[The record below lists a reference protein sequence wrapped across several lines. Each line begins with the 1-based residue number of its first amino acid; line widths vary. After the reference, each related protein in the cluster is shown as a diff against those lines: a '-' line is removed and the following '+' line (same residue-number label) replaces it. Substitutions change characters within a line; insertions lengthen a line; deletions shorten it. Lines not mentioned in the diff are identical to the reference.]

1 MVPTGPDF
9 PLTATDLSRWTRF
22 GVKGGIGRAE
32 ALTDKLAEGAE
43 ELMFLQGDEIVVLL
57 DLEGG
62 SYLVSLSSG
71 SQEGWELM
79 ECANDTRG
87 SVRVSLGGSLQ
98 ST

>member
-9 PLTATDLSRWTRF
+9 PLTAAELSRWTCF

-57 DLEGG
+57 ALEGG
-62 SYLVSLSSG
+62 SYLVSTIRKVRR
-71 SQEGWELM
+71 EGELM
-79 ECANDTRG
+79 EVSRVTRG
-87 SVRVSLGGSLQ
+87 SVRGSWGGSRR